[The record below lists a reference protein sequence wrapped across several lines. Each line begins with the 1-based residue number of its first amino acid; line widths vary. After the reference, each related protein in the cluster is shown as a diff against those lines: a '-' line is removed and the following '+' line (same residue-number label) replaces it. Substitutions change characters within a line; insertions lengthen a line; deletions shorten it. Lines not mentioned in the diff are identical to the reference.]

1 MSSSGTIWRSE
12 CMSSSQAILRSEC
25 MSRSHAIWRSEN
37 MIWIFIILIFLGVS
51 GPLYSAA
58 LEVGADKKY
67 QTIKAA
73 LEVTEN
79 GDTVLVYEGIYQE
92 APIDVTKSIHLYGK
106 NNPILDG
113 ENEYEILRVYA
124 DSVVIKGLTLRNVGI
139 SYVEDRSAIRLI
151 KNKACRIDSN
161 QLDKAFFGIYL
172 EHCQNIIIS
181 NNTIQSESLLE
192 SNSGN
197 AIHLWYC
204 KDIIIEGNLAEGH
217 RDGIY
222 LEFVDNSLVRDNI
235 VRNNLRYG
243 LHFMYSDN
251 DQYLNNRFENNGA
264 GVAVMFSKF
273 IHMEE
278 NVFIHNWG
286 SSAYGLLLKEITDSE
301 IIHNRFEQ
309 NTTGIYA
316 EGVNRTHIH
325 GNDFSRNGWAMNI
338 LGSCADISVS
348 GNNFLYNS
356 FDVSTNT
363 SRNYNSYDGN
373 FWSENTSGYD
383 LDKDG
388 ICDIPYRP
396 VKLFSFMIG
405 YMQSSTILMRSL
417 LIDLVNYAEKIAPVI
432 TPHNLIDNSPLM
444 SRIDYDRD

>member
-1 MSSSGTIWRSE
+1 MSKTHT
-12 CMSSSQAILRSEC
+12 ILRSER
-25 MSRSHAIWRSEN
+25 MSRTS
-37 MIWIFIILIFLGVS
+37 FILLFLAVAGSIYSATLEVGVDKQ
-51 GPLYSAA
+51 YQTITAA
-58 LEVGADKKY
+58 LEMA
-67 QTIKAA
+67 
-73 LEVTEN
+73 EN
-79 GDTVLVYEGIYQE
+79 GDSIMVNEGIYQE
-92 APIDVTKSIHLYGK
+92 APIDVKKSVVLYGI
-106 NNPILDG
+106 NNPVLDG

-124 DSVVIKGLTLRNVGI
+124 DSVVITGLTLKNVGI

-151 KNKACRIDSN
+151 KNKACKIDGN
-161 QLDKAFFGIYL
+161 HLDKAFFGIYL
-172 EHCQNIIIS
+172 EHCKNIVIS
-181 NNTIQSESLLE
+181 NNIIQGEAKHE

-204 KDIIIEGNLAEGH
+204 KDIVIDGNLAEGH

-222 LEFVDNSLVRDNI
+222 LEFVDNSIVKNNT

-243 LHFMYSDN
+243 LHFMYSDI
-251 DQYLNNRFENNGA
+251 DRYLNNRFENNGA
-264 GVAVMFSKF
+264 GVAVMFSKY
-273 IHMEE
+273 IHMEG

-325 GNDFSRNGWAMNI
+325 GNDFARNGWAMKI

-356 FDVSTNT
+356 FDVSTNS

-383 LDKDG
+383 LDRDG
-388 ICDIPYRP
+388 ICDVPYRP
-396 VKLFSFMIG
+396 VKLFSFMISH
-405 YMQSSTILMRSL
+405 MQSTTILMRSL

-444 SRIDYDRD
+444 SRIDYDREN